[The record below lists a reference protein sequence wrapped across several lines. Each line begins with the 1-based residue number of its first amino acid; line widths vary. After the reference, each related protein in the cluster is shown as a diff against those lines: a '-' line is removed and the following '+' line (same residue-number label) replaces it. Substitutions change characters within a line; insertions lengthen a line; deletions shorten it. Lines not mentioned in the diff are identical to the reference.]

1 MKKTFSVLVFFLLF
15 LNFFHF
21 SQSLHKYFIISSLD
35 ENNENANLQIKGK
48 YKNLG
53 KSIIKNKKKQNKQKA
68 YTKGIFFSIISL
80 NNQIKKKDS
89 RLVDCH
95 LQIFCTINFIWI
107 QLYFKN
113 FFS

>member
-1 MKKTFSVLVFFLLF
+1 MKQKKNKKMKKTFSVLVFFLLF

-53 KSIIKNKKKQNKQKA
+53 KSIIKNKKNKINKRH
-68 YTKGIFFSIISL
+68 TRRVFFFL
-80 NNQIKKKDS
+80 
-89 RLVDCH
+89 
-95 LQIFCTINFIWI
+95 
-107 QLYFKN
+107 
-113 FFS
+113 